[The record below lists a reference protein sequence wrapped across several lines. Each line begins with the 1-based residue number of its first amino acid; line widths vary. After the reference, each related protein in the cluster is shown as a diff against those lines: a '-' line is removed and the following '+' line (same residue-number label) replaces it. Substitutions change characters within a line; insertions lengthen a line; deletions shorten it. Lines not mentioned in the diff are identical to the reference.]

1 MAKVAHAV
9 DLDVIDR
16 LEEKVKLLV
25 GIVNRMRAEQARM
38 AEDHLRVNRELE
50 ATRARLSECEGRT
63 TEVSTLI
70 QEREVIRGRVADMLK
85 QLEALNL

>member
-1 MAKVAHAV
+1 MAKLAHPV

-25 GIVNRMRAEQARM
+25 GTVNRMRTEHVRM
-38 AEDHLRVNRELE
+38 AEDHQRVSRELD

-63 TEVSTLI
+63 SEVSTLI
-70 QEREVIRGRVADMLK
+70 QERDLIKSRVADMLQ
-85 QLEALNL
+85 QLEGLNL